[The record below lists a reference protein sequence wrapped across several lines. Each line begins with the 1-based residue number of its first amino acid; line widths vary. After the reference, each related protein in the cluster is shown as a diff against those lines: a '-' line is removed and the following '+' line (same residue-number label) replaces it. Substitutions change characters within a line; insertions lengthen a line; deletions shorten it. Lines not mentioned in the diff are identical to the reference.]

1 MSLNALEWIDFVAR
15 VVNLDTMKPGS
26 YKSRPLALAVA
37 CVVFAPAVAQ
47 AAATHAHGLILPGG
61 VQEVGENRYRA
72 SESYED
78 TLKYFD
84 KTYKG
89 IPRKAI
95 VNQPGIRAM
104 HFESVD
110 PKSGYEGFNVYEKDK
125 EVRIFIIA
133 KEEAAPAKRPAA
145 AKKGSK

>member
-1 MSLNALEWIDFVAR
+1 
-15 VVNLDTMKPGS
+15 MKPGS
-26 YKSRPLALAVA
+26 YKARAFALAVS
-37 CVVFAPAVAQ
+37 CLLFAPAVAQ
-47 AAATHAHGLILPGG
+47 AAGTRAHGLILPGG

-78 TLKYFD
+78 TLKFFD

-104 HFESVD
+104 HFEAVD
-110 PKSGYEGFNVYEKDK
+110 PKSGYEGFNVYEKDN
-125 EVRIFIIA
+125 EVRIFVID
-133 KEEAAPAKRPAA
+133 KEEPATPAST
-145 AKKGSK
+145 KKGGKKGNK

>member
-1 MSLNALEWIDFVAR
+1 
-15 VVNLDTMKPGS
+15 MKPGS
-26 YKSRPLALAVA
+26 YKSRPFALAVA
-37 CVVFAPAVAQ
+37 CLVLAPAVAQ
-47 AAATHAHGLILPGG
+47 AAATRAHGLILPSG

-72 SESYED
+72 SDSYED
-78 TLKYFD
+78 TLKFFD

-104 HFESVD
+104 HFEAVD

-133 KEEAAPAKRPAA
+133 KEEQAAPK
-145 AKKGSK
+145 KSGKKEKGSK